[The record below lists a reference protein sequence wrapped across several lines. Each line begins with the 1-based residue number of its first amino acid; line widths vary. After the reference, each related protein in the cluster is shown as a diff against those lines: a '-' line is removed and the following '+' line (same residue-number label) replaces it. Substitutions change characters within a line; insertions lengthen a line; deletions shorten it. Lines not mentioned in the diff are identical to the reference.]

1 MKGRVQERT
10 EEEIKRGRREH
21 EFTQAKVSICE
32 NYKMDKNSPPN
43 GMCYVRGEGTK
54 KKKRQENERWI
65 VGQRKPQLKCSFA
78 FIFFSLAQLRNKSH

>member
-43 GMCYVRGEGTK
+43 GMCYVRGEGK
-54 KKKRQENERWI
+54 KKKKEA
-65 VGQRKPQLKCSFA
+65 GKRKMDSWTKKTPA
-78 FIFFSLAQLRNKSH
+78 

>member
-21 EFTQAKVSICE
+21 EFTQAKVSIWE

-43 GMCYVRGEGTK
+43 GMCYVRGEGK
-54 KKKRQENERWI
+54 KKKR
-65 VGQRKPQLKCSFA
+65 GRKTKDG
-78 FIFFSLAQLRNKSH
+78 